1 MPAPQK
7 PTLPKADALALA
19 FIIVDVTLIAAYFLI
34 TS

>member
-7 PTLPKADALALA
+7 PTLPKSDAWALV
-19 FIIVDVTLIAAYFLI
+19 FTIVDVALIAAYFLI